1 MLIKFFAQGQGA
13 GHGAVEYCTRHD
25 DPISREPRQPA
36 PEVMRGDPAL
46 TIALIDGPASRFK
59 HHYTSGVISFAKED
73 APTKAEQEALIDSFE
88 AMAFAGLSPEQYNI
102 LWVKHTHCD
111 RVELH
116 FVVPRVELTSGK
128 SLNVAPPGPIKADGR
143 RAVHPVF
150 DHWRDY
156 WNHTKGWARPDDPE
170 RQRLI
175 EPKHQALK
183 SAGELRQGLD
193 HVPDPAQIITA
204 YLSQQVELGLVN
216 DRASLLAS
224 LHDAGLETPRT
235 GKHYITVLDPQTG
248 ERFRLRGALY
258 EQHFDPASL
267 ERTSTP
273 EARDRP
279 AGRGEPDPERARE
292 AGERLAESVRKRA
305 EFNRSRYRQDH
316 ARRAFEAWGTER
328 HVERDPQRDR
338 ATSENHDNPRY
349 PELDQTPSDRPEPL
363 SRSLAREL
371 GRDAIPRIAHSGP
384 DRDERGPRRRDR
396 DPATNAEADRSQDLG
411 DRVQAGRPGA
421 IPGVPPWR
429 PALDWLDG
437 WKAAGGEVWN
447 VARGAYDR
455 ARAAI
460 AERLRAAIEA
470 VRSGAAAAA
479 AADRG
484 LVAAGASLKHA
495 GIELDRCVQY
505 AGRGVEQGVAVMERN
520 RADELER
527 FKSHINLTEYMAA
540 QGYKLDKAESSRHS
554 AVMRGPGDDKLI
566 VAKGQDGHW
575 VYFSVRDEV
584 NNGSIIDFVQ
594 RHQGLNLGQVR
605 RELRPWIGET
615 AERPRPAIEHYARIV
630 LPSSPDRQ
638 RVACAL
644 AKAPPVERHPYLE
657 GRGIEAKT
665 LADLRFAG
673 MVRLD
678 ARGNAVFPHYDREG
692 LSGYELKNQGF
703 TGFSRGGTK
712 ALWHSTNLGQER
724 RLVITESAI
733 DALSHAQLYP
743 DPNTAYISL
752 GGSPSPEQIELA
764 RSAIAKAQNRGSK
777 VVMGTD
783 NDPGG
788 EKLANRLSDG
798 YSGIERALPTHGKD
812 WNDQIKHEREQA
824 QKLEPEQSRNRSQSL
839 GSSPVC

>member
-13 GHGAVEYCTRHD
+13 GRGAVEYCTRHD

-46 TIALIDGPASRFK
+46 TIALIDGPASQFK

-88 AMAFAGLSPEQYNI
+88 ATAFSGLSSEQYSI
-102 LWVKHTHCD
+102 LWVRHTHCD

-128 SLNVAPPGPIKADGR
+128 SLNIAPPGPIKTDGR
-143 RAVHPVF
+143 RVVHPVF

-156 WNHTKGWARPDDPE
+156 WNHTKGWAKPDDPD
-170 RQRLI
+170 RQRLM
-175 EPKHQALK
+175 EPKHLALK
-183 SAGELRQGLD
+183 SATGLRQGLD
-193 HVPDPAQIITA
+193 RTPDSAQAVTA

-224 LHDAGLETPRT
+224 LHDAGLETPRA

-267 ERTSTP
+267 ERTPTP
-273 EARDRP
+273 ETRDRS
-279 AGRGEPDPERARE
+279 AGRGEPDPARARE

-316 ARRAFEAWGTER
+316 ARRAFEAWDAER
-328 HVERDPQRDR
+328 QVERNHERDR
-338 ATSENHDNPRY
+338 ATGENHDYSRH

-371 GRDAIPRIAHSGP
+371 GPDAISHIAHSGP

-421 IPGVPPWR
+421 IPGVPPGR
-429 PALDWLDG
+429 PALDGLDG
-437 WKAAGGEVWN
+437 WKAAGGEAWN

-460 AERLRAAIEA
+460 AERFRAAVEA
-470 VRSGAAAAA
+470 VRSGTAAAA

-484 LVAAGASLKHA
+484 LVAASAGLECA
-495 GIELDRCVQY
+495 GIELDHCIQHAR
-505 AGRGVEQGVAVMERN
+505 RGVEQGVAVIERN
-520 RADELER
+520 WADELER

-554 AVMRGPGDDKLI
+554 AVMRGPGDDKI
-566 VAKGQDGHW
+566 IIAKGQDGHW
-575 VYFSVRDEV
+575 VYFSVRDEAD
-584 NNGSIIDFVQ
+584 NGSIIDFVQ
-594 RHQGLNLGQVR
+594 RRQGLNLGQVR
-605 RELRPWIGET
+605 RELRPWVGEA
-615 AERPRPAIEHYARIV
+615 AERPRPAIEHYARTV

-644 AKAPPVERHPYLE
+644 AKAPPIERHPYLE

-665 LADLRFAG
+665 LADPRFAG

-678 ARGNAVFPHYDREG
+678 SRGNAVFPHYDREG
-692 LSGYELKNQGF
+692 LSGYELKNHGF
-703 TGFSRGGTK
+703 TGFSKGGIK
-712 ALWHSTNLGQER
+712 ALWHSMNLGQEQ

-752 GGSPSPEQIELA
+752 GGSPSPAQMELA

-783 NDPGG
+783 NDPEG
-788 EKLANRLSDG
+788 EKIAKRFSDG
-798 YSGIERALPTHGKD
+798 YSSIERELPAYGKD
-812 WNDQIKHEREQA
+812 WNEQIKHEMEQA
-824 QKLEPEQSRNRSQSL
+824 KKQMERSQNQSQSL
-839 GSSPVC
+839 SPNPAR

>member
-13 GHGAVEYCTRHD
+13 GRGAVEYCTRHD
-25 DPISREPRQPA
+25 DPISRQPRQPA

-73 APTKAEQEALIDSFE
+73 APTQAEQKALIDSFE
-88 AMAFAGLSPEQYNI
+88 ATAFAGLSPEQYDI

-128 SLNVAPPGPIKADGR
+128 SLNIAPPGPIKADDR

-156 WNHTKGWARPDDPE
+156 WNHTKGWARPDDLE
-170 RQRLI
+170 RRRLI

-193 HVPDPAQIITA
+193 HTPDPAQTITA

-235 GKHYITVLDPQTG
+235 GRHYITVLDSQTG

-258 EQHFDPASL
+258 EQHFDPANL
-267 ERTSTP
+267 ERTPAP
-273 EARDRP
+273 EAGDRP
-279 AGRGEPDPERARE
+279 AGRGEPDPARARE

-316 ARRAFEAWGTER
+316 AGCAFETWSAER
-328 HVERDPQRDR
+328 HAERDPQRDR
-338 ATSENHDNPRY
+338 ATDESHDNSRH
-349 PELDQTPSDRPEPL
+349 PELDQTPSGRPEPL
-363 SRSLAREL
+363 PRSLAREL
-371 GRDAIPRIAHSGP
+371 GPDAIPHIAHSGP
-384 DRDERGPRRRDR
+384 DRNERSSRRGDR
-396 DPATNAEADRSQDLG
+396 DSATNAEADRSQDLG
-411 DRVQAGRPGA
+411 DRVQAGRSGA

-429 PALDWLDG
+429 SALDWLDG
-437 WKAAGGEVWN
+437 WKAAGGEAWN
-447 VARGAYDR
+447 VARGVYDR

-460 AERLRAAIEA
+460 AERLRAAVEA
-470 VRSGAAAAA
+470 IRSGAAAAA
-479 AADRG
+479 AADRR
-484 LVAAGASLKHA
+484 LVAAGAGLERA
-495 GIELDRCVQY
+495 GIELDRCVQH
-505 AGRGVEQGVAVMERN
+505 ARRGVEQGVAVIERN

-554 AVMRGPGDDKLI
+554 VVMRGPGDDKLI

-575 VYFSVRDEV
+575 VYFSVRDEAD
-584 NNGSIIDFVQ
+584 NGSIIDLVQ
-594 RHQGLNLGQVR
+594 RRQALNLGQVR
-605 RELRPWIGET
+605 QALRPWIGE
-615 AERPRPAIEHYARIV
+615 AAAGRPSPAIEHYARTV

-665 LADLRFAG
+665 LADPRFAG

-703 TGFSRGGTK
+703 TGFSGGGSK

-752 GGSPSPEQIELA
+752 GGSPSPEQMELA
-764 RSAIAKAQNRGSK
+764 RSAIAKAQNRGSR
-777 VVMGTD
+777 VVVGTD
-783 NDPGG
+783 ADPPG
-788 EKLANRLSDG
+788 EKLAQRLSDG
-798 YSGIERALPTHGKD
+798 YSGIERALPTSKD
-812 WNDQIKHEREQA
+812 WNDQLKHELEQA
-824 QKLEPEQSRNRSQSL
+824 QRPELDRNRNQNP
-839 GSSPVC
+839 GPSPVR

>member
-13 GHGAVEYCTRHD
+13 GRGAVEYCTRHD
-25 DPISREPRQPA
+25 DPISRQPRQPA
-36 PEVMRGDPAL
+36 PEVIRGDPAL

-73 APTKAEQEALIDSFE
+73 APTQAEQKALIDSFE

-128 SLNVAPPGPIKADGR
+128 SLNVAPPGPIKIGGR

-170 RQRLI
+170 RRRLI

-183 SAGELRQGLD
+183 SASELRQSLD
-193 HVPDPAQIITA
+193 HAPDPAQTITA

-235 GKHYITVLDPQTG
+235 GRYYITVLDSQTG

-267 ERTSTP
+267 ERTPAP
-273 EARDRP
+273 EAGDRP
-279 AGRGEPDPERARE
+279 AGRGEPDAARARE

-305 EFNRSRYRQDH
+305 EFNGSRYGQDH
-316 ARRAFEAWGTER
+316 AGCAFETWNAER
-328 HVERDPQRDR
+328 HAERDPQRDR
-338 ATSENHDNPRY
+338 ATDESHDNPRH

-371 GRDAIPRIAHSGP
+371 GPDAIPRIAHSGP
-384 DRDERGPRRRDR
+384 DRDEHSSRRGDR
-396 DPATNAEADRSQDLG
+396 DPATNAEADGSQDLG
-411 DRVQAGRPGA
+411 DRVQAGLSGA
-421 IPGVPPWR
+421 IPGIPPWR
-429 PALDWLDG
+429 SALDWLDG
-437 WKAAGGEVWN
+437 WKAAGGEAWN
-447 VARGAYDR
+447 VARGVYDR
-455 ARAAI
+455 TRAAI
-460 AERLRAAIEA
+460 AESLRGAVEA
-470 VRSGAAAAA
+470 VRSGATTAAAT
-479 AADRG
+479 DRR
-484 LVAAGASLKHA
+484 LVAAGAGLEHA
-495 GIELDRCVQY
+495 GIKLDRCLQH
-505 AGRGVEQGVAVMERN
+505 AHRGVEQGVAMMEQN
-520 RADELER
+520 RVDELER
-527 FKSHINLTEYMAA
+527 FKSRINLTEYMAA
-540 QGYKLDKAESSRHS
+540 QGYQLDKTESSRHS
-554 AVMRGPGDDKLI
+554 VVMRSLGDDKLI

-575 VYFSVRDEV
+575 VYFSVRDEAD
-584 NNGSIIDFVQ
+584 NGSIIDFVQ
-594 RHQGLNLGQVR
+594 RRQGLNLGQVR
-605 RELRPWIGET
+605 RELRLWIGET
-615 AERPRPAIEHYARIV
+615 AERPQPAIEHYARTV

-665 LADLRFAG
+665 LADPRFAR

-678 ARGNAVFPHYDREG
+678 DRGNAVFPHYDREG

-703 TGFSRGGTK
+703 TGFSGGGTK
-712 ALWHSTNLGQER
+712 ALWYSTNLGQEQ
-724 RLVITESAI
+724 RLVLTESAI

-752 GGSPSPEQIELA
+752 GGNPSPEQMELA

-777 VVMGTD
+777 VMVGTD
-783 NDPGG
+783 ADPPG
-788 EKLANRLSDG
+788 EKLAQRLSDG
-798 YSGIERALPTHGKD
+798 YSGIERALPTDKD
-812 WNDQIKHEREQA
+812 WNDQLRHKLEQA
-824 QKLEPEQSRNRSQSL
+824 RRLENRNRNLGQSL
-839 GSSPVC
+839 VR

>member
-13 GHGAVEYCTRHD
+13 GRGAVEYCTRHD
-25 DPISREPRQPA
+25 DPISRQPRQPA
-36 PEVMRGDPAL
+36 PEVIRGDPAL

-73 APTKAEQEALIDSFE
+73 APTQAEQKALIDSFE
-88 AMAFAGLSPEQYNI
+88 ATAFAGLSPEQYDI

-128 SLNVAPPGPIKADGR
+128 SLNIAPPGPIKADGR

-156 WNHTKGWARPDDPE
+156 WNHTKGWARPDDLE
-170 RQRLI
+170 RRRLI

-193 HVPDPAQIITA
+193 HAPDPAQTITA

-235 GKHYITVLDPQTG
+235 GRLYITVLDSQTG

-267 ERTSTP
+267 ERTPAP
-273 EARDRP
+273 EAGDRP
-279 AGRGEPDPERARE
+279 AGRGEPDPARARE

-305 EFNRSRYRQDH
+305 EFNGSRYRQDH
-316 ARRAFEAWGTER
+316 AGCAFETWSAER
-328 HVERDPQRDR
+328 HAERDPQRDR
-338 ATSENHDNPRY
+338 ATDESHDNSRH
-349 PELDQTPSDRPEPL
+349 PELDQNPSGRPEPL

-371 GRDAIPRIAHSGP
+371 GPDAIPHIAHSGP
-384 DRDERGPRRRDR
+384 DRNERSSRRGDR
-396 DPATNAEADRSQDLG
+396 DSATNAEADRSQDLG
-411 DRVQAGRPGA
+411 DRVQAGRSGA

-429 PALDWLDG
+429 SALDWLDG
-437 WKAAGGEVWN
+437 WKAAGGEAWN
-447 VARGAYDR
+447 VARGVYDR
-455 ARAAI
+455 TRAAI
-460 AERLRAAIEA
+460 AERLRAAVEA
-470 VRSGAAAAA
+470 VRSGAATAAA
-479 AADRG
+479 TDRR
-484 LVAAGASLKHA
+484 LVAAGADLEHA
-495 GIELDRCVQY
+495 GIELDRCVQHAY
-505 AGRGVEQGVAVMERN
+505 RGVEQGVAVMERN

-527 FKSHINLTEYMAA
+527 FKSRINLTEYMAA
-540 QGYKLDKAESSRHS
+540 QGYQLDKTESSRHS
-554 AVMRGPGDDKLI
+554 AVMRSPGDDKLI

-575 VYFSVRDEV
+575 VYFSIRDEAD
-584 NNGSIIDFVQ
+584 NGSIIDFVQ
-594 RHQGLNLGQVR
+594 RRQGLNLGQVR
-605 RELRPWIGET
+605 RELRLWIGET
-615 AERPRPAIEHYARIV
+615 AERPQPAIEHYARTV

-665 LADLRFAG
+665 LADPRFAG

-678 ARGNAVFPHYDREG
+678 ARGNAVFPHYDQEG

-703 TGFSRGGTK
+703 TGFSGGGTK
-712 ALWHSTNLGQER
+712 ALWHSTNLGQEQ
-724 RLVITESAI
+724 RLVLTESAI

-752 GGSPSPEQIELA
+752 GGNPSPEQMELA

-777 VVMGTD
+777 VMVGTD
-783 NDPGG
+783 ADPPG
-788 EKLANRLSDG
+788 EKLAQRLSDG
-798 YSGIERALPTHGKD
+798 YSGIERALPTSKD
-812 WNDQIKHEREQA
+812 WNDQLRHKLEQA
-824 QKLEPEQSRNRSQSL
+824 RRLENRNRSPGLSL
-839 GSSPVC
+839 VR

>member
-13 GHGAVEYCTRHD
+13 GRGAVEYCTRHD

-46 TIALIDGPASRFK
+46 TIALIDGPASQFK

-88 AMAFAGLSPEQYNI
+88 ATAFSGLSSEQYSI
-102 LWVKHTHCD
+102 LWVRHTHCD

-128 SLNVAPPGPIKADGR
+128 SLNIAPPGPIKTDGR
-143 RAVHPVF
+143 RVVHPVF

-156 WNHTKGWARPDDPE
+156 WNHTKGWAKPDDPD
-170 RQRLI
+170 RQRLM
-175 EPKHQALK
+175 EPKHLALK
-183 SAGELRQGLD
+183 SATGLRQGLD
-193 HVPDPAQIITA
+193 RTPDSAQAVTA

-224 LHDAGLETPRT
+224 LHDAGLETPRA

-248 ERFRLRGALY
+248 ERYRLRGTLY

-267 ERTSTP
+267 ERTPTP
-273 EARDRP
+273 ETRDRS
-279 AGRGEPDPERARE
+279 AGRGEPDPARARE

-316 ARRAFEAWGTER
+316 ARRAFEAWDAER
-328 HVERDPQRDR
+328 QVERNHERDR
-338 ATSENHDNPRY
+338 ATGENHDYSRH

-371 GRDAIPRIAHSGP
+371 GPDAISHIAHSGP

-421 IPGVPPWR
+421 IPGVPPGR
-429 PALDWLDG
+429 PALDGLDG
-437 WKAAGGEVWN
+437 WKAAGGEAWN

-460 AERLRAAIEA
+460 AERFRAAVEA
-470 VRSGAAAAA
+470 VRSGTAAAA

-484 LVAAGASLKHA
+484 LVAASAGLEHA
-495 GIELDRCVQY
+495 GIELDHCIQHAR
-505 AGRGVEQGVAVMERN
+505 RGVEQGVAVIERN
-520 RADELER
+520 WADELER

-575 VYFSVRDEV
+575 VYFSVRDEAD
-584 NNGSIIDFVQ
+584 NGSIIDFVQ
-594 RHQGLNLGQVR
+594 RRQALNLGQVR
-605 RELRPWIGET
+605 QALRPWIGEA
-615 AERPRPAIEHYARIV
+615 AERPSPAIEHYARIV

-644 AKAPPVERHPYLE
+644 AKAPPAERHPYLE
-657 GRGIEAKT
+657 GRGIEAET
-665 LADLRFAG
+665 LADPRFAG
-673 MVRLD
+673 MIRLD

-692 LSGYELKNQGF
+692 LSGYELKNEGF
-703 TGFSRGGTK
+703 TGFSGGGSK

-743 DPNTAYISL
+743 DPDTAYISL
-752 GGSPSPEQIELA
+752 GGSPSPEQMELA
-764 RSAIAKAQNRGSK
+764 RSAIFKAQNRGSK
-777 VVMGTD
+777 VMVGTD

-788 EKLANRLSDG
+788 EKIAKWLSNG
-798 YSGIERALPTHGKD
+798 YSGIERELSAYGKD
-812 WNDQIKHEREQA
+812 WNEQIKHEMEQA
-824 QKLEPEQSRNRSQSL
+824 QKQIEQSRNQSRSL
-839 GSSPVC
+839 GPNPVR